1 MLEILRD
8 VWAEYGPA
16 AWVGRIGATVLHSLS
31 FFDPVLS
38 MAASDG
44 RFWIAIASLA
54 SSELPDRV
62 PSLSDQAGALV
73 LVSIVGVVVVGK
85 LYQRYGNSD
94 S

>member
-1 MLEILRD
+1 MLETLRD
-8 VWAEYGPA
+8 AWTEYGPA
-16 AWVGRIGATVLHSLS
+16 AWLGGLGGTVLGGLS
-31 FFDPVLS
+31 ALDPVLS

-62 PSLSDQAGALV
+62 PSLSDKAGTFILV
-73 LVSIVGVVVVGK
+73 GIVGVVLVGK
-85 LYQRYGNSD
+85 LYQRYSKSD